1 MPLGNVHLTPQL
13 VQAVRDAVEIV
24 DIASGYTRLT
34 KAGKRYKGLCPL
46 HKEKTPSFSVE
57 PQQGLFYCF
66 GCGQGG
72 DAIRLHQ
79 LLSGDD
85 FAATIEALARRYG
98 IPLPTRHVAAQGARR
113 EPDLEAVLERAAD
126 FFRAELARA
135 AEPRSY
141 LEGRGIAA
149 ELAERYGLGYAP
161 PGWRNLLEALR
172 GAVPVAELEAAGLA
186 ARPEK
191 GGEPYDR
198 FRHRLLFPIRTAAGR
213 LVGFGGRAL
222 DDDPAKYL
230 NTAETERFHKGSLLY
245 GLDQAKRA
253 IRERGRVL
261 LVEGYFDVLG
271 AVATGLEETV
281 ASMGTAL
288 TADQARLLARYA
300 DEVVVGYD
308 GDEAG
313 ERAYRRA
320 LPLLLGEGVA
330 VRRLRLAAGEDPDS
344 LRLREGPE
352 ALARAVAEAP
362 DAVSSEIERLT
373 PGGVGAEPRRQAT
386 AAKAVGELLA
396 PIRDSVLRYAYSRQ
410 AADRLVLPA
419 EVLWRRVGGEATR
432 LTGGASARP
441 GAAIPAGPGGAATA
455 TPAAAGGVAE
465 VRSLEERLL
474 QLFLGGEANLPAPP
488 ELPPADAFFQPECRH
503 IYAVFLDLYGEG
515 GVRPEPRAVL
525 GKLAAEPAAVDRMA
539 RLLLEDSV
547 GSRSGELRESIR
559 QLRRRWLQQRQRE
572 LAAAIADA
580 QRSGD
585 EERLE
590 RLIREKTALSL
601 DLHRP

>member
-1 MPLGNVHLTPQL
+1 MALGNVHLTPQL
-13 VQAVRDAVEIV
+13 VQAVRDAVDIV
-24 DIASGYTRLT
+24 DIASAYTRLA

-85 FAATIEALARRYG
+85 FPAAIEALAGRYG
-98 IPLPTRHVAAQGARR
+98 IPLPKRTAAGRGERR
-113 EPDLEAVLERAAD
+113 EPDLEETLERAAA

-135 AEPRSY
+135 PEPRHY
-141 LEGRGIAA
+141 LERRGIETA
-149 ELAERYGLGYAP
+149 LAERYGLGYAP

-186 ARPEK
+186 ARSEK

-198 FRHRLLFPIRTAAGR
+198 FRNRLLFPIRTAAGR

-222 DDDPAKYL
+222 DEDPAKYL
-230 NTAETERFHKGSLLY
+230 NTAETERFHKGLLLY

-253 IRERGRVL
+253 IREQARVL

-271 AVATGLEETV
+271 AVAAGLEATV

-300 DEVVVGYD
+300 EEVVVGYD

-320 LPLLLGEGVA
+320 LPLLLGEGLA

-344 LRLREGPE
+344 LRLREGPGALSA
-352 ALARAVAEAP
+352 ALAAAP
-362 DAVSSEIERLT
+362 DAVSAEIERLA
-373 PGGVGAEPRRQAT
+373 PRGVAAEPRAQA
-386 AAKAVGELLA
+386 AAARAVGELLA

-410 AADRLVLPA
+410 AADRLQLPA
-419 EVLWRRVGGEATR
+419 EVLWRRLGGEGPRSAAP
-432 LTGGASARP
+432 GAASW
-441 GAAIPAGPGGAATA
+441 AAIPAGRPAVGG
-455 TPAAAGGVAE
+455 GE

-474 QLFLGGEANLPAPP
+474 QLFLGGEAALPAAP
-488 ELPPADAFFQPECRH
+488 ELPPAEAFFQPECRQ
-503 IYAVFLDLYGEG
+503 LYGAFLALYEEG
-515 GVRPEPRAVL
+515 GTPPAPRAVL
-525 GKLAAEPAAVDRMA
+525 GRLAADGPAVDRMA
-539 RLLLEDSV
+539 RILLENAV
-547 GSRSGELRESIR
+547 GSRSGELRESIAR
-559 QLRRRWLQQRQRE
+559 LRRRWLQQRQRE
-572 LAAAIADA
+572 LTAAIADA

-585 EERLE
+585 GERLE